1 MIKSIIF
8 DFAGVIG
15 SDGLWIYLK
24 EKLIDLEEKKSYFQ
38 ELSVKVDNAT
48 ITNQEFVQAIATIL
62 KVSEKIVWKEI
73 FKRIVINQE
82 LLEIINKLKKRYK
95 ICLLTN
101 FTNEWMKELFKVYQ
115 LDKYFDVKVISSL
128 YKLVKPDKKIY
139 LIALNLLRSKPN
151 ETLFIDDRQCH
162 VDGGKNAGIKSLL
175 FTTNEKLK
183 KDLENLEI
191 KI

>member
-24 EKLIDLEEKKSYFQ
+24 EKLIDLEEKKSYFH

-48 ITNQEFVQAIATIL
+48 ITNQEFVQAIATKL
-62 KVSEKIVWKEI
+62 KVPEEIVWKEI

-139 LIALNLLRSKPN
+139 LIALNLLKSKPN
-151 ETLFIDDRQCH
+151 EAIFIDDRQCH
-162 VDGGKNAGIKSLL
+162 VDGGEKAGIKSLL

-183 KDLENLEI
+183 KDFENLEI

>member
-24 EKLIDLEEKKSYFQ
+24 EKLIDLEERKSYFQ

-48 ITNQEFVQAIATIL
+48 ITNQEFVQAIATKL
-62 KVSEKIVWKEI
+62 KVPEEIVWKEI
-73 FKRIVINQE
+73 FKKIVISQE

-128 YKLVKPDKKIY
+128 HKLVKPDKKIY
-139 LIALNLLRSKPN
+139 LIALNLLKSKPN
-151 ETLFIDDRQCH
+151 EAIFIDDRQH
-162 VDGGKNAGIKSLL
+162 NVDGGEAVGIKSLL

-183 KDLENLEI
+183 KDFENLGI
-191 KI
+191 KV